1 MSIRTIVVDDTVTY
15 RKIISDIL
23 STLTEIELL
32 GTAPTGSIALKKLAQ
47 TPADLVFL
55 DVHMPEMDGVE
66 TLKKI
71 RSQFPSVIVVM
82 MSGISSR
89 NTSDTI
95 EALQNGAID
104 FIRKP
109 DGIDHARN
117 LTQLKNDIT
126 AVIRFFELKKNT
138 GNIPNRKV
146 DPAPIV
152 TLPKSDIALPK
163 IRISPTTSFVV
174 CVIGISTGGPEA
186 LSKLIPQLPE
196 NFPLPILIVQ
206 HMPPFFTNSLAES
219 LNKKSKLKVIEAP
232 ENAEITPGTVYIAP
246 GGKHMVVRNNNG
258 CMVIG
263 HNDGPPENSCR
274 PSVDVLFRSVAS
286 NYGDQGILALIL
298 TGMGNDGCSG
308 VRTLKRKK
316 SFCITQS
323 ESSCVVYGMPRAVDE
338 AGLSDLSIPLDNIPL
353 EMVNLTGKSY
363 INTSDRSV
371 SFTNKVDR
379 FQ

>member
-1 MSIRTIVVDDTVTY
+1 MSIRTFVVDDTVTY

-23 STLTEIELL
+23 NTLPEIELL

-109 DGIDHARN
+109 DGTDHTCN
-117 LTQLKNDIT
+117 VTQLRNDII

-138 GNIPNRKV
+138 GFIPSRKV
-146 DPAPIV
+146 DQAPTIV
-152 TLPKSDIALPK
+152 VPKPEVVLPK
-163 IRISPTTSFVV
+163 IMFLPPTSFSI
-174 CVIGISTGGPEA
+174 CVIGVSTGGPEA

-219 LNKKSKLKVIEAP
+219 LNKKSKLNVIEAP
-232 ENAEITPGTVYIAP
+232 ENIEIKSGTVYIAP

-286 NYGDQGILALIL
+286 NYGDQGVLALIL
-298 TGMGNDGCSG
+298 TGMGSDGCSG

-323 ESSCVVYGMPRAVDE
+323 ESTCVVYGMPRSVDE
-338 AGLSDLSIPLDNIPL
+338 AGLSDLSIPLDNISI
-353 EMVNLTGKSY
+353 EMVNLTSKSY
-363 INTSDRSV
+363 IT
-371 SFTNKVDR
+371 TNDR
-379 FQ
+379 FVSSTQ

>member
-1 MSIRTIVVDDTVTY
+1 MSIKTIVVDDTVTY

-23 STLTEIELL
+23 TSLPEIELI

-55 DVHMPEMDGVE
+55 DVHMPEMNGVE

-71 RSQFPSVIVVM
+71 RNQFPSVIVVM

-89 NTSDTI
+89 NTGDTI

-109 DGIDHARN
+109 DGIDHDRN
-117 LTQLKNDIT
+117 VTQLKSDIS

-138 GNIPNRKV
+138 GFIPNRKV
-146 DPAPIV
+146 DRPPVV
-152 TLPKSDIALPK
+152 TLPIPEAALQN
-163 IRISPTTSFVV
+163 IRNFPPPSFSI
-174 CVIGISTGGPEA
+174 CVIGVSTGGPEA
-186 LSKLIPQLPE
+186 LSKLIPQIPE
-196 NFPLPILIVQ
+196 NFPLPILVVQ

-219 LNKKSKLKVIEAP
+219 LKKKSKINVIEAP
-232 ENAEITPGTVYIAP
+232 DNVEIKPGTVYIAP
-246 GGKHMVVRNNNG
+246 GGKHMVVRNNSG
-258 CMVIG
+258 CMVLG

-286 NYGDQGILALIL
+286 NYGDQGVLALIL

-338 AGLSDLSIPLDNIPL
+338 AGLSDLSLPL
-353 EMVNLTGKSY
+353 EKIPSEMINLACKSY
-363 INTSDRSV
+363 VNASDRSV
-371 SFTNKVDR
+371 SFT
-379 FQ
+379 